1 MAKDRRAKGCPN
13 ESCPMHNEKKKQP
26 AENEY
31 CPKCGSRLIFVCEK
45 CFAEIEDIDYSH
57 RKCKRCEVEAAEK
70 KEKVKDAVKNAAG
83 KAGAAGVAVVGAAA
97 AGIQK
102 EGVKQAAAAGSK
114 VVKEAIKVIPKVIHK

>member
-1 MAKDRRAKGCPN
+1 MAKDRRVKGCPN
-13 ESCPMHNEKKKQP
+13 ETCQMHRGKKKQSS
-26 AENEY
+26 ENEF

-57 RKCKRCEVEAAEK
+57 RKCKRCEAEAVEKREK
-70 KEKVKDAVKNAAG
+70 AKDTVKKAAG
-83 KAGAAGVAVVGAAA
+83 KVGAAGVAVVGAAA

-114 VVKEAIKVIPKVIHK
+114 AVKEAIKVIPKVVRK

>member
-1 MAKDRRAKGCPN
+1 
-13 ESCPMHNEKKKQP
+13 MHNEKKKQP

-57 RKCKRCEVEAAEK
+57 RKCKRCEAEAAEK

>member
-1 MAKDRRAKGCPN
+1 MAKDRRVKGCPN
-13 ESCPMHNEKKKQP
+13 EACPMHNEKKKQP

-57 RKCKRCEVEAAEK
+57 RKCKRCEAESLEK
-70 KEKVKDAVKNAAG
+70 KEKAKDTVKNAAG
-83 KAGAAGVAVVGAAA
+83 KVGTAGVAVVGAAA

-102 EGVKQAAAAGSK
+102 EGIKQAVAVGSK
-114 VVKEAIKVIPKVIHK
+114 VVKEAIKAIPKVIHK

>member
-13 ESCPMHNEKKKQP
+13 ETCPMHKGKKKQSS
-26 AENEY
+26 ENGF

-57 RKCKRCEVEAAEK
+57 RKCKRCEAEAVEK
-70 KEKVKDAVKNAAG
+70 KEKAKDTVKEAAG
-83 KAGAAGVAVVGAAA
+83 KAGAAGVAVVGAAF

-114 VVKEAIKVIPKVIHK
+114 VVKEVIKVIPKVVRK

>member
-13 ESCPMHNEKKKQP
+13 ETCPMHREKEKQS

-31 CPKCGSRLIFVCEK
+31 CSKCGSKLIFVCDK

-57 RKCKRCEVEAAEK
+57 KKCKRCEAEAIEK
-70 KEKVKDAVKNAAG
+70 KEKAKDAVKNAAG
-83 KAGAAGVAVVGAAA
+83 KVGAAGVAVVGAAA

-102 EGVKQAAAAGSK
+102 EGVKQAATAGSK
-114 VVKEAIKVIPKVIHK
+114 IVKEAIKVIPKVIRK

>member
-26 AENEY
+26 AKNEY

-45 CFAEIEDIDYSH
+45 CFEEIEDIDYSH
-57 RKCKRCEVEAAEK
+57 RKCKRCEAEAAEK

-83 KAGAAGVAVVGAAA
+83 KAGAAGVAVVGSAA

>member
-13 ESCPMHNEKKKQP
+13 ETCPMHKEKKKQS

-57 RKCKRCEVEAAEK
+57 RKCKRCEAEAAEK
-70 KEKVKDAVKNAAG
+70 KEKTKDAVKNAAG
-83 KAGAAGVAVVGAAA
+83 KVSVAGVAVVGAAV

-114 VVKEAIKVIPKVIHK
+114 VVKEAIKVIPKAIRK

>member
-1 MAKDRRAKGCPN
+1 MAKDRRVKGCPN
-13 ESCPMHNEKKKQP
+13 ETCPMHKEKKKQS

-57 RKCKRCEVEAAEK
+57 RKCKRCEAEAAEK
-70 KEKVKDAVKNAAG
+70 KEKAKDAVKNAAE
-83 KAGAAGVAVVGAAA
+83 KVGAAGVAVVGAAV